1 MIGARFVAAA
11 VVAVIGMSTGVVGQD
26 FGDHKSSTL
35 TAKAW
40 EALGKQQY
48 DAAVP
53 YIAKCKELYEAEAL
67 KQQAAQTDFL
77 PADKGHSAWALND
90 VGTCYFIEGQ
100 LLEKQGKKAEAIKAY
115 KKLASDFKFCQCWD
129 TKGWFW
135 HPAEAAAD
143 RVKQLDF
150 DAVLD
155 TK

>member
-1 MIGARFVAAA
+1 MIRPRFVVALVAA
-11 VVAVIGMSTGVVGQD
+11 IGMSTTIFGQD
-26 FGDHKSSTL
+26 FGDHTSATL
-35 TAKAW
+35 TGKAW

-48 DAAVP
+48 NAALP
-53 YIAKCKELYEAEAL
+53 FIAKCKELYEAEAL

-100 LLEKQGKKAEAIKAY
+100 LLEKQGKKADALKAY

-135 HPAEAAAD
+135 HPAEAAAE

-150 DAVLD
+150 DAALD
-155 TK
+155 AK

>member
-1 MIGARFVAAA
+1 MFGARFITA
-11 VVAVIGMSTGVVGQD
+11 VVAVFGMSVTVVGQD
-26 FGDHKSSTL
+26 FGDHTSSTL
-35 TAKAW
+35 TSKAW
-40 EALGKQQY
+40 EALGKGQN
-48 DAAVP
+48 DAALSC
-53 YIAKCKELYEAEAL
+53 IAKCKELYEAEAV

-115 KKLASDFKFCQCWD
+115 KKLATEFKFCQCWD
-129 TKGWFW
+129 PKGWFW

-150 DAVLD
+150 DAALD
-155 TK
+155 SK